1 MNCQSGTVEEAF
13 GKLLLKEWQIS
24 NWERR
29 PLKESQ
35 LRYAAGDAI
44 VLTRLY
50 WKGKEIMNEKRKMEK
65 EKMELCVKEKVT
77 VLFHELV
84 KGGMSANE
92 AAVEAI
98 RRVRSGVE

>member
-1 MNCQSGTVEEAF
+1 VEEVF
-13 GKLLLKEWQIS
+13 GKPLLKEWQIS

-65 EKMELCVKEKVT
+65 EKMELCVKEKAT
-77 VLFHELV
+77 MLFHECL
-84 KGGMSANE
+84 
-92 AAVEAI
+92 
-98 RRVRSGVE
+98 